1 MNAELNNKQIRE
13 APIPPDGL
21 PKPRIYAAVA
31 AVSFGTIVTSVDGT
45 IANIALPTLSRDL
58 HVQPS
63 EAVLV
68 ITVYQL
74 VLMMTLL
81 PFSALGQRLGLRAT
95 YYSGLTMFAGASVF
109 CFFAHSLPFLVL
121 VRALQALGC
130 AAATSV
136 SSAQIRNI
144 YPLSRLGGGLS
155 FNTVIAASA
164 SSLAPTV
171 GGFILTVAPWPWLF
185 ATVAPFAVF
194 ALLIGRKALPDTPR
208 HDEPYDVLGA
218 VMCAATFGVV
228 VFGLESGI
236 SGDSPVISAALVAA
250 GIALGFV
257 FVRREFRQA
266 LPVLPVDLLAIKEI
280 ALPCLGSLSAYLGM
294 TIVLVA
300 LPFRLQQQFHFTPAA
315 AGAVLVP
322 MPLVSV
328 VIAPA
333 SGLLSD
339 RFPAGLLGGIGM
351 GIGFIS
357 MICLALLPAA
367 PTQFDILW
375 RVALCG
381 LGFGMFFSPN
391 ARQVMGAAPARRA
404 AAAGALFSTLRGAGQ
419 TLGATAIAALLAFG
433 VGTGPVPGL
442 IAAGFSF
449 VAGICSLAVLRRT
462 ATTVSMGG

>member
-1 MNAELNNKQIRE
+1 MNAELNTKQIAE
-13 APIPPDGL
+13 APFASDGL
-21 PKPRIYAAVA
+21 AKPRIYRAVA

-45 IANIALPTLSRDL
+45 IANIALPTLARDL

-81 PFSALGQRLGLRAT
+81 PFSALGQRLGLRAA
-95 YYSGLTMFAGASVF
+95 YYCGLTVYAGASIF

-130 AAATSV
+130 AAASSV
-136 SSAQIRNI
+136 SSAMIRHI

-155 FNTVIAASA
+155 LNTVIAASA
-164 SSLAPTV
+164 ASLAPTV
-171 GGFILTVAPWPWLF
+171 GGAILTVAPWPWLF
-185 ATVAPFAVF
+185 ATVAPFALL
-194 ALLIGRKALPDTPR
+194 ALLIGRKALPETPR
-208 HDEPYDVLGA
+208 HDEPYDVLAA
-218 VMCAATFGVV
+218 VMCAATFGLV
-228 VFGLESGI
+228 VFGLESAI
-236 SGDSPVISAALVAA
+236 SGDSPVISAALVAS
-250 GIALGFV
+250 GIALGV
-257 FVRREFRQA
+257 LFVRREFDQV
-266 LPVLPVDLLAIKEI
+266 LPVLPVDLLRIKNI
-280 ALPCLGSLSAYLGM
+280 ALPCIGSLAAYLGM

-328 VIAPA
+328 VVAPT

-339 RFPAGLLGGIGM
+339 RVPAGLLGGIGM
-351 GIGFIS
+351 GLGFIS

-391 ARQVMGAAPARRA
+391 ARQIIAAAPAARA

-419 TLGATAIAALLAFG
+419 TLGATAIAALLSFG
-433 VGTGPVPGL
+433 LGTGPVPGL
-442 IAAGFSF
+442 IAAGFTL
-449 VAGICSLAVLRRT
+449 VAGICSAAVLRRPADT
-462 ATTVSMGG
+462 G